1 MRLSLAVILL
11 LIAQVTTATA
21 QRQTDP
27 KTITNP
33 TKVPTMTANA
43 TDSNELTP
51 DRKDIAY
58 GPHERNVMDLYSAP
72 GPGPHPLLLYI
83 HGGGFMNGD
92 KERINK
98 RLFTESLQRGI
109 SVISIS
115 YRLSQHAIYPA
126 PFHDS
131 RYALQYIRHHAS
143 EFNIDPTRIAAAGS
157 SAGAGISS
165 WLAFRPD
172 MADPKNDDPV
182 LRESTRLTC
191 IVTTEG
197 QTTYDP
203 RFISRVIGGNAHTH
217 RALAQLFGVSRDVW
231 PEMDEAAIQRVEDGA
246 AINFLTKD
254 APPVFAI
261 YKRENRPPTD
271 EDDPNF
277 GIHHPRFG
285 FDLKTKMD
293 ALGLECTIHNDPKIE
308 NDPEAQRV
316 AQALAA
322 DFLAEKLKM
331 THK

>member
-1 MRLSLAVILL
+1 MNGNSENPNEC
-11 LIAQVTTATA
+11 QPDAT
-21 QRQTDP
+21 
-27 KTITNP
+27 
-33 TKVPTMTANA
+33 
-43 TDSNELTP
+43 
-51 DRKDIAY
+51 DIAY
-58 GPHERNVMDLYSAP
+58 GPHERNIMDLYKAP

-92 KERINK
+92 KQRINK
-98 RLFTESLQRGI
+98 QLFTFCLQRGI

-126 PFHDS
+126 PFHDG
-131 RYALQYIRHHAS
+131 RRALQYIRHHATQ
-143 EFNIDPTRIAAAGS
+143 FNIDPTRIAAAGS

-172 MADPKNDDPV
+172 MADPNNDDPV
-182 LRESTRLTC
+182 LRESTRLRC

-203 RFISRVIGGNAHTH
+203 RFISRVVGGNAHTH
-217 RALAQLFGVSRDVW
+217 RALAQLFGVSTDIW
-231 PEMDEAAIQRVEDGA
+231 PELDDEAIARVEDGA

-254 APPVFAI
+254 DPPVFGI

-271 EDDPNF
+271 EDDPNY

-293 ALGLECTIHNDPKIE
+293 ALGIECTIHNDPQME
-308 NDPEAQRV
+308 DDPEARKT
-316 AQALAA
+316 AHTLAS
-322 DFLAEKLKM
+322 DFLAKELK
-331 THK
+331 K

>member
-1 MRLSLAVILL
+1 MN
-11 LIAQVTTATA
+11 
-21 QRQTDP
+21 
-27 KTITNP
+27 TNSENLNELNP
-33 TKVPTMTANA
+33 DA
-43 TDSNELTP
+43 TD
-51 DRKDIAY
+51 IVY
-58 GPHERNVMDLYSAP
+58 GPHERNVMDLYKAP

-92 KERINK
+92 KLRIN
-98 RLFTESLQRGI
+98 RQLFRRCLQRGI

-131 RYALQYIRHHAS
+131 RLALQYIRHHATQ
-143 EFNIDPTRIAAAGS
+143 FNIDPTRIAAAGS
-157 SAGAGISS
+157 SAGAGISC
-165 WLAFRPD
+165 WLGFRPD
-172 MADPKNDDPV
+172 MADSESDDPV
-182 LRESTRLTC
+182 LRESTRLRA

-203 RFISRVIGGNAHTH
+203 RFISRVIGGTAHTH
-217 RALAQLFGVSRDVW
+217 RALAQLFGVPPNIW
-231 PEMDEAAIQRVEDGA
+231 PELNDEATARVEDGA

-254 APPVFAI
+254 DPPVFGI

-293 ALGLECTIHNDPKIE
+293 ALGIECIIHNDPRMAD
-308 NDPEAQRV
+308 DPEAQTV
-316 AQALAA
+316 AHTLAA
-322 DFLAEKLKM
+322 DFLAKTLK
-331 THK
+331 TDDK

>member
-1 MRLSLAVILL
+1 MRVPIAVLSILTWLA
-11 LIAQVTTATA
+11 AAEATA
-21 QRQTDP
+21 NP
-27 KTITNP
+27 KPERSMNTQP
-33 TKVPTMTANA
+33 K
-43 TDSNELTP
+43 DSDALQP
-51 DRKDIAY
+51 DVADIAY
-58 GPHERNVMDLYSAP
+58 GPHEHNIMDLYKAP

-92 KERINK
+92 KQCINRQLF
-98 RLFTESLQRGI
+98 RLSRERGI

-131 RYALQYIRHHAS
+131 RLALQYIRHHAA
-143 EFNIDPTRIAAAGS
+143 EFDIDPTRIASSGS
-157 SAGAGISS
+157 SAGAGISC
-165 WLAFRPD
+165 WLGFRPD
-172 MADPKNDDPV
+172 MADPQNDDPV
-182 LRESTRLTC
+182 LRQSTRIRC

-203 RFISRVIGGNAHTH
+203 RFISKVIGGTAHTH
-217 RALAQLFGVSRDVW
+217 RALAQLFGVPRDVW
-231 PEMDEAAIQRVEDGA
+231 PEMDEAAVARVEDGA

-254 APPVFAI
+254 DPPYFGI

-293 ALGLECTIHNDPKIE
+293 ALGIECIIHNDPAM
-308 NDPEAQRV
+308 NDDSDAKRTAHVRAAEFLERHLV
-316 AQALAA
+316 AR
-322 DFLAEKLKM
+322 
-331 THK
+331 